1 MLWHQVILVFTLG
14 AVLGAGATTLTVM
27 NGRNPK

>member
-14 AVLGAGATTLTVM
+14 AVLGSAATSLTVM
-27 NGRNPK
+27 TGRK